1 MKICNY
7 KLLGAAVLGTSLI
20 LSGCNL
26 SSKPVNNIAVGSISC
41 QRIADGIVALIKKV
55 RTAEDG
61 TLTIKNISNDLAVMT
76 IEKQTATKL
85 KSSGYAVQEILPKEL
100 RQKGDL
106 DKTSISGTLT
116 TINVQAL
123 DDSNQYQLTLI
134 IGTQAYYRMLS
145 KQNNQLVPVSGW
157 VRNQNY

>member
-7 KLLGAAVLGTSLI
+7 KLLGLAVLGTSLI